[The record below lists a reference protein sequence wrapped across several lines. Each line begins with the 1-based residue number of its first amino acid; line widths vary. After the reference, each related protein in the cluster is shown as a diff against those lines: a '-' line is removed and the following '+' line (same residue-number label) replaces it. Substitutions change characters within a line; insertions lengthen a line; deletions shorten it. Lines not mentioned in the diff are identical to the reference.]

1 MARSSTCIKLLII
14 AYHISKYFTTM
25 PGTILNTKK
34 ERIAN
39 STFSTKFFINQSVEY
54 LSPRNQVLR
63 TIVWLSTGRSR
74 YRGTQACKRQ

>member
-14 AYHISKYFTTM
+14 AYRISKYFTTM

-63 TIVWLSTGRSR
+63 TIVWLSTGRSS
-74 YRGTQACKRQ
+74 Y